1 MRPRTSRAKINLRR
15 QRRHEQPRRR
25 RGQMLTKA
33 RRLAIAALALG
44 ASLGVAACGGGG
56 VGSGANEKVQT
67 VQVSGK
73 PSGELTIS
81 NWPYYIDKQTVPDF
95 EQATGID
102 VTYHED
108 VNDNAAFFGK
118 MQPLLAKGE
127 SGGRSIIV
135 VTDWMAKKMHDLGY
149 VQDLDYSNGALSN
162 VQHNLL
168 PTLKS
173 PAFDPNRDFSVP
185 WQSGMT
191 GLIVNTDLAPD
202 VHSVNDLF
210 DPKYKGQVEM
220 LTELRDTV
228 PVVMLGMGIDPDTA
242 SEDDFMKAIDKI
254 SAAAESG
261 QIRRFTGNDYTRD
274 MANGDVAAIIGWS
287 GDAVQLQADNP
298 EIEFRMPTEGCI
310 LWSDNMEIPVGAPNP
325 TAAEAF
331 MNYVYDPNNQAQI
344 ASYNSYVTP
353 VDGVQD
359 VFKTTNPDLVNDPL
373 IFPTDEFTAKCS
385 TQPNLTGQEEQT
397 VTRAFE
403 GVLNS

>member
-1 MRPRTSRAKINLRR
+1 
-15 QRRHEQPRRR
+15 
-25 RGQMLTKA
+25 MLTKA

-118 MQPLLAKGE
+118 MQPLLATGE

-162 VQHNLL
+162 VQDNLL

-202 VHSVNDLF
+202 VKSISDLF

-228 PVVMLGMGIDPDTA
+228 PLVMKSQGVDLKNATEKDWMAG
-242 SEDDFMKAIDKI
+242 IDKI
-254 SAAAESG
+254 KQAVDSG

-274 MANGDVAAIIGWS
+274 MANGDVAALIGWS
-287 GDAVQLQADNP
+287 GDAIQLQADNP
-298 EIEFRMPTEGCI
+298 AIEFRMPTEGCM

-325 TAAEAF
+325 TAAEAW
-331 MNYVYDPNNQAQI
+331 MNYVYDPKNQAQI
-344 ASYNSYVTP
+344 AEYNYYTTP
-353 VDGVQD
+353 VQGVKE
-359 VFKTTNPDLVNDPL
+359 VFQKTDPQAAKSPL
-373 IFPTDEFTAKCS
+373 IFPTDQFTKNCDTA
-385 TQPNLTGQEEQT
+385 PPLPGEEEQR

-403 GVLNS
+403 GVLTG

>member
-1 MRPRTSRAKINLRR
+1 
-15 QRRHEQPRRR
+15 
-25 RGQMLTKA
+25 MLTKT
-33 RRLAIAALALG
+33 RLLAIAVLALG
-44 ASLGVAACGGGG
+44 TSLGVAACGGGG
-56 VGSGANEKVQT
+56 VGSGANEKVET
-67 VQVSGK
+67 VQVSAK
-73 PSGELTIS
+73 PSGDLTIS

-95 EQATGID
+95 EKATGID

-202 VHSVNDLF
+202 VQSINDLF

-228 PVVMLGMGIDPDTA
+228 PLVMKSQGIDLK
-242 SEDDFMKAIDKI
+242 KATEKDWICRTHRLVGRRD
-254 SAAAESG
+254 SAPG
-261 QIRRFTGNDYTRD
+261 RQ
-274 MANGDVAAIIGWS
+274 S
-287 GDAVQLQADNP
+287 GDRVPDADGGLHALVGQHGDPRWSPESHRRGSVDELRLRPQEPDPDRRVQLLHDARAGSQGDLPADRP
-298 EIEFRMPTEGCI
+298 AGRAQSADLP
-310 LWSDNMEIPVGAPNP
+310 DRPVHEELRHGA
-325 TAAEAF
+325 
-331 MNYVYDPNNQAQI
+331 
-344 ASYNSYVTP
+344 ASH
-353 VDGVQD
+353 G
-359 VFKTTNPDLVNDPL
+359 
-373 IFPTDEFTAKCS
+373 
-385 TQPNLTGQEEQT
+385 
-397 VTRAFE
+397 
-403 GVLNS
+403 